1 MGIRKIPNI
10 HPESADMVKV
20 KTAGNITEIQ
30 FTKATM
36 GTPIQKIDKD
46 HGIDKRTGEL
56 IEYQHNTSRA
66 GDKASVAQSLRKLR
80 DIINANLT
88 DPAAALWVT
97 LTYKENMR
105 EPERLYIR
113 LPTLSTGKSVSCISS
128 YPLDGDTP
136 STFAT
141 VSALRNSGSSS

>member
-1 MGIRKIPNI
+1 MAIKKIPNI

-20 KTAGNITEIQ
+20 KTAGNITEVQ
-30 FTKATM
+30 FTKATA

-56 IEYQHNTSRA
+56 VEYQHNTSRA
-66 GDKASVAQSLRKLR
+66 GDKSSVAQSLKKLR

-88 DPAAALWVT
+88 DPAKALWVT

-105 EPERLYIR
+105 DTERLYKDFHAFWKRFCRYLKRQGPRIV
-113 LPTLSTGKSVSCISS
+113 ST
-128 YPLDGDTP
+128 
-136 STFAT
+136 
-141 VSALRNSGSSS
+141 